1 MNPSLPLLIKLQG
14 LDLRI
19 MEIKDR
25 QRKTPEL
32 IQAAEA
38 PLQEATTR
46 LKHASAEVE
55 ALVKERRNNEKDL
68 EIHEAQTEKLKARL
82 PELKTN
88 KEYQAHLFEIEMA
101 NKKKG
106 EIEDRI
112 LALMERIEQKQQE
125 VKQMQ
130 ARVAEAERQSAEE
143 KRKLEQQAADF
154 VTELA
159 ELDQKHKEVVGLLD
173 SGLLERYTK
182 LKAMRKDLALAPVR
196 NGTCL
201 GCRLQLPPQLIA
213 EVKRSDELQTC
224 TYCHRILYW
233 EGEIPTPAPTSE
245 PSEQDLDL
253 QETT

>member
-1 MNPSLPLLIKLQG
+1 LNPSLPLLIKLQG
-14 LDLRI
+14 LDLRM

-25 QRKTPEL
+25 QRKTPDL
-32 IQAAEA
+32 IQSAEA
-38 PLQEATTR
+38 PLKEATSR
-46 LKHASAEVE
+46 LTQATADVDV
-55 ALVKERRNNEKDL
+55 LIKERRSNEKDL
-68 EIHEAQTEKLKARL
+68 EAHEAQTEKLRARL
-82 PELKTN
+82 TELKTN

-112 LALMERIEQKQQE
+112 LSLMERIEQKQQE
-125 VKQMQ
+125 VKLLQG
-130 ARVAEAERQSAEE
+130 RVKEAEGQFADS
-143 KRKLEQQAADF
+143 KRKLEEQSAAF
-154 VTELA
+154 VAELA
-159 ELDQKHKEVVGLLD
+159 ELDQKHQEIVAALD
-173 SGLLERYTK
+173 AGLLERYGK
-182 LKAMRKDLALAPVR
+182 LKAMRKETALAPVQ

-233 EGEIPTPAPTSE
+233 EGELPTPAVSSF